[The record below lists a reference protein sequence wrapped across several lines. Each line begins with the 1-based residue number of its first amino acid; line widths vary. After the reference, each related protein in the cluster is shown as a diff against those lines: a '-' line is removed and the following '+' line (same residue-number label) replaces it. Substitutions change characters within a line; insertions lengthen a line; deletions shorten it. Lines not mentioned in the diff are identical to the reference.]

1 MYRRHLLLYNARER
15 GVRKEFTM
23 VLVVMEDKKYVI
35 QRKAMDEKSR

>member
-1 MYRRHLLLYNARER
+1 VYRRHLLLYNARER

-35 QRKAMDEKSR
+35 QQEALDGK